1 MNSLQISKNLE
12 ELLIFLLQEQINDE
26 SSKLIQEIINIQK
39 NEIKHITKSF
49 IIKKF
54 TKKNLSEIYIE
65 KIIEKL
71 NNLDLIEIEEEI
83 KFKINNILNILLYPR
98 YCYFVNNIYG
108 PKCLK
113 IFEYLLEY
121 GFYIHDGNKEKNN
134 FNKIDLNLLVK
145 DDIIAINKN
154 KNNEIK
160 YRINYNNMNK
170 IMFKEY
176 IINYYRKYIS
186 MNFKFYELFKK
197 VVNSDNYI
205 YELNNNEKNILSQAI
220 IDNFDY
226 SKLLLKNDKE
236 DNKIILN
243 FEIIKY
249 DLFYNSIEKIINL
262 FFSSKHVLIF
272 KIIQFNEYLTAFQIS
287 QKACLKSLEVQ
298 EIIDDL
304 IKKLNIVK
312 KIKKEEHELYLLNE
326 MGEININILKDNI
339 YGIIKNIKYELKD
352 KLKELQGRIDKD
364 MVIQYINKYYSLI
377 NTFSEILNSYNFIL
391 V

>member
-1 MNSLQISKNLE
+1 MEFSYILLLIIYNYIYFITFKKMNSLQISKNLE

-176 IINYYRKYIS
+176 IINYYRNYIS

-236 DNKIILN
+236 DNKIP
-243 FEIIKY
+243 Y
-249 DLFYNSIEKIINL
+249 LFN
-262 FFSSKHVLIF
+262 
-272 KIIQFNEYLTAFQIS
+272 
-287 QKACLKSLEVQ
+287 
-298 EIIDDL
+298 
-304 IKKLNIVK
+304 
-312 KIKKEEHELYLLNE
+312 
-326 MGEININILKDNI
+326 
-339 YGIIKNIKYELKD
+339 
-352 KLKELQGRIDKD
+352 
-364 MVIQYINKYYSLI
+364 
-377 NTFSEILNSYNFIL
+377 
-391 V
+391 